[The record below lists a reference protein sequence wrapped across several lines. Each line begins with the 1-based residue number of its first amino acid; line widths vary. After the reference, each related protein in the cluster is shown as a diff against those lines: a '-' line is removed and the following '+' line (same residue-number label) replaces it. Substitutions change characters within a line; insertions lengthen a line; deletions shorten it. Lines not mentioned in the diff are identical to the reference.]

1 MVDNIESKNIS
12 NISFN
17 ATDEAIFRYFYTF
30 YFNPEINIQKTSSS
44 KTGQCIEY
52 IVEYVGVFGST
63 GPLTLDITN
72 LNPGKAGAYIQA
84 SVETIRQYSG
94 RELYSPLP
102 YDFLHVAA

>member
-1 MVDNIESKNIS
+1 MLLYGSQNVA
-12 NISFN
+12 FN
-17 ATDEAIFRYFYTF
+17 AAEDTIFWFFYN
-30 YFNPEINIQKTSSS
+30 YYRNAQINIQKTSSS

-94 RELYSPLP
+94 R
-102 YDFLHVAA
+102 